1 VWHSLPRSTLL
12 LTAEQSLLGFVNGQG
27 SCKST
32 TCLQPEPV
40 RKHLLLV
47 LKEHLLNTEEIVG
60 HGTDMAH
67 LFGAVE
73 PSQ

>member
-1 VWHSLPRSTLL
+1 M
-12 LTAEQSLLGFVNGQG
+12 TAEQSLLGFVNGQG
-27 SCKST
+27 SSKST
-32 TCLQPEPV
+32 ACLHEPV

>member
-1 VWHSLPRSTLL
+1 MGKEAANQRL
-12 LTAEQSLLGFVNGQG
+12 
-27 SCKST
+27 
-32 TCLQPEPV
+32 CLQPEPV